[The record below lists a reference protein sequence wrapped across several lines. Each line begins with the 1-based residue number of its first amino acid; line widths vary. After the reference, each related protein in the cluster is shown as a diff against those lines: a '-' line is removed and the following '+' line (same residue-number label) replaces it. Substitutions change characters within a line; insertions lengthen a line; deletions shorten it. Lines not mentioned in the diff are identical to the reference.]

1 MPVRNVV
8 RSVVLPFAVAL
19 TALAAGAGGVH
30 AQQRQDASHE
40 PAAIATTLVAAD
52 LEKAFW
58 ICDYAATTGSIATP
72 DAALCHAVYDRLKA
86 EKFGGDF
93 ERLLAWWRANKVAEH
108 RKLDALVIDAP

>member
-1 MPVRNVV
+1 MSVRNAV

-19 TALAAGAGGVH
+19 TALAADAGGAH

-40 PAAIATTLVAAD
+40 AVAIATTLAVAD

-58 ICDYAATTGSIATP
+58 ICDYVATTGAVATL
-72 DAALCHAVYDRLKA
+72 DAVLCHAVYDRLKA

-93 ERLLAWWRANKVAEH
+93 ERLLAWWRVNKVAEH
-108 RKLDALVIDAP
+108 GRLEAIAAEAP